1 MRRAFLACLLLFCL
15 FSLEIWAAPPK
26 VELRRDDA
34 AGRLAV
40 LIDGRE
46 ALVYQYAAT
55 LDLPHYWPM
64 RSPSGKSMLVE
75 QTEPYPH
82 HRSFWIADTV
92 SLDGGPEVSTYNAL
106 YSGEKTGEDAF
117 GPPFRDRVRHIRF
130 TSLETTDSRAE
141 VDAELVWETDGGRPV
156 LTENRQLLIYALG
169 DGEYFLDLLFSL
181 TSAFGEVEFVSD
193 DVHYAWPFLRLE
205 TRWSGEGGGT
215 IITDTSATGQEAT
228 NMKPARWL
236 DYFNTVEGVTEGV
249 AVFQWPD
256 GKEHR
261 WLTRE
266 YGCFGPRRPDEQSGR
281 PFVLKKGEAITQRV
295 GVFVHKGDVKSGR
308 VADRYH
314 GYLEGKWP
322 R

>member
-1 MRRAFLACLLLFCL
+1 MRRVLLAGLMLIFL
-15 FSLEIWAAPPK
+15 FSLEVRAEKPK
-26 VELRRDDA
+26 VRLLRDDA

-46 ALVYQYAAT
+46 ALVYQYAPT

-92 SLDGGPEVSTYNAL
+92 SLDGGPDVSTYNAL
-106 YSGEKTGEDAF
+106 YSGEKTGENSF
-117 GPPFRDRVRHIRF
+117 GPPFRDRIRHLKFKR
-130 TSLETTDSRAE
+130 LEVMDDHAE
-141 VDAELVWETDGGRPV
+141 VNTDLVWETEGGRPV
-156 LTENRQLLIYALG
+156 LAEERRLKIFALG
-169 DGEYFLDLLFSL
+169 DGEYFLDLSFALIS
-181 TSAFGEVEFVSD
+181 SIGMVEFVSD

-215 IITDTSATGQEAT
+215 ITTDTGASGQEAT

-236 DYFNTVEGVTEGV
+236 DYSNTVEGTTEGV

-281 PFVLKKGEAITQRV
+281 PFALKKGEAIAQRV

-308 VADRYH
+308 VAERYKA
-314 GYLEGKWP
+314 YVEGNWP